1 MSRNNTRKS
10 KLRAGTCLVRIIV
23 LVLIVITGYA
33 LYKQFLYQPPAIPEE
48 GEQGLMMIRII
59 DGDTGELS
67 TGATV
72 RYLGIDTP
80 ESGEPFFFEAGRLNT
95 ELCLDESV
103 RLEYDHRKRDK
114 YERVLAYVF
123 VEDTI
128 MINEILVRAGLAS
141 VYTFPYD
148 QKNMEYRGR
157 LIVAQ
162 MQARTEKRGIWS
174 LPPPESVEESYFGNP
189 NSFRFHRPGCRS
201 LRRTDN
207 SRLLE
212 YPTRDDFLDLGFSAC
227 RICKP

>member
-1 MSRNNTRKS
+1 MKRNNTRKS
-10 KLRAGTCLVRIIV
+10 RSRVGTYLMRILI
-23 LVLIVITGYA
+23 LVLIVCAGYA
-33 LYKQFLYQPPAIPEE
+33 LYKQFLYEPPAIPVESE
-48 GEQGLMMIRII
+48 RGLRMIRII

-67 TGATV
+67 SGATV

-80 ESGEPFFFEAGRLNT
+80 ESGDPFYFEATRLNT
-95 ELCLDESV
+95 ELCLDEPV
-103 RLEYDHRKRDK
+103 RLEYDHRMRDK

-128 MINEILVRAGLAS
+128 QVNETLVEAGLAS
-141 VYTFPYD
+141 VYIFPYD

-157 LIVAQ
+157 LILAQ

-174 LPPPESVEESYFGNP
+174 LPPPEPVEESYFGNS
-189 NSFRFHRPGCRS
+189 NSFRFHRPDCRS
-201 LRRTDN
+201 LRRTDK

-212 YPTRDDFLDLGFSAC
+212 YPARGEFLDAGFSAC